1 MVTALAHKVRTD
13 DRLSESESKE
23 QLFRYMPKIIWS
35 LRDVTLKIE
44 DQYGKKITPSQ
55 YL

>member
-1 MVTALAHKVRTD
+1 
-13 DRLSESESKE
+13 
-23 QLFRYMPKIIWS
+23 MPKFIWV

-44 DQYGKKITPSQ
+44 DQYGRKLSPTQ